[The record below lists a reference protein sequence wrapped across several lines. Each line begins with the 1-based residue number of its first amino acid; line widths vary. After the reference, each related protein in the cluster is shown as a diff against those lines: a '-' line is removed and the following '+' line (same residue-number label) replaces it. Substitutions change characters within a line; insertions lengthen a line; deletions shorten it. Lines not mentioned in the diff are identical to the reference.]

1 MNMNRKKGFSILS
14 IALALIMA
22 LTLMLTATAAG
33 TIASD
38 EVNAIVNTQTDKTQ
52 VTSPFIQVANQVRDS
67 VIGVN
72 NYQTAMQSRYGYRF
86 FEQTPESSESVA
98 ATGSGVVISKYGHI
112 LTNYHVVSGATRL
125 TVTYGTKE
133 AEATLVGSDQGLDIA
148 ILLVPGI
155 DLPAVTL
162 GDSDRIQVGEWA
174 VVVGNPLGQE
184 FDRTVTVGVV
194 SAFNRA
200 IDNSTVDKYGRRSIV
215 TNEMIQMDA
224 AITSG
229 NSGGGLFNILGQLQ
243 GIPSIKYDSSAMFG
257 GPSIDNIGMSL
268 PINAAKPLI
277 KDVLEKYDGS
287 QITQATIVDQKAGES
302 SNSVQNTD
310 PNKPRMGVTITTLS
324 PSYPLVLDGTLPQGA
339 YLTEVEIG
347 SPAETAG
354 LKVGDIIVEAG
365 GVVVKDSQE
374 LVDKLSTYKAGDKVE
389 VKLFRAEGLDDILQG
404 NKNADTLGVGAYQT
418 LSVELK
424 VLSKTL

>member
-14 IALALIMA
+14 IALALTLA
-22 LTLMLTATAAG
+22 LTLAVSAAAG
-33 TIASD
+33 TIAPD
-38 EVNAIVNTQTDKTQ
+38 EISGLVDTQTDKAQ

-67 VIGVN
+67 VVGVN

-86 FEQTPESSESVA
+86 FEQAPEGSESVA

-112 LTNYHVVSGATRL
+112 LTNYHVVNGASRL
-125 TVTYGTKE
+125 TITYGTKE
-133 AEATLVGSDQGLDIA
+133 AEATLVASDQGLDIA
-148 ILLVPGI
+148 ILLVSGI

-162 GDSDRIQVGEWA
+162 GDSDQIQVGEWA
-174 VVVGNPLGQE
+174 IVVGNPLGQE

-243 GIPSIKYDSSAMFG
+243 GIPSIKYDSTAIFG

-277 KDVLEKYDGS
+277 KEALEKYDGNNVS
-287 QITQATIVDQKAGES
+287 QANIVDQQTDES
-302 SNSVQNTD
+302 SIVQPAD
-310 PNKPRMGVTITTLS
+310 PNKPRMGVTITTLAT
-324 PSYPLVLDGTLPQGA
+324 SYPLVLDGTLPQGA
-339 YLTEVEIG
+339 YITAVEAS

-354 LKVGDIIVEAG
+354 LKAGDIIVEVDSAI
-365 GVVVKDSQE
+365 VKDSQE
-374 LVDKLSTYKAGDKVE
+374 LVDKLSSYKTGDKVE
-389 VKLFRAEGLDDILQG
+389 IKFFRAQGLDDILQG
-404 NKNADTLGVGAYQT
+404 NKNVDTLGEGAYQT
-418 LSVELK
+418 VSVELK
-424 VLSKTL
+424 VLSNTL

>member
-1 MNMNRKKGFSILS
+1 MKTKTKIGFSILS
-14 IALALIMA
+14 VALALTLA
-22 LTLMLTATAAG
+22 LTLAVSAATG
-33 TIASD
+33 TIAPD
-38 EVNAIVNTQTDKTQ
+38 EVSGIVNTQTDKAQ

-67 VIGVN
+67 VVGVN

-86 FEQTPESSESVA
+86 FEQAPESGERVA
-98 ATGSGVVISKYGHI
+98 GTGSGVVISKYGHV
-112 LTNYHVVSGATRL
+112 LTNYHVVNGASRL

-162 GDSDRIQVGEWA
+162 GDSDQIQVGEWA

-200 IDNSTVDKYGRRSIV
+200 IDNRTVDKYGRRSIV
-215 TNEMIQMDA
+215 TNQMIQMDA

-243 GIPSIKYDSSAMFG
+243 GIPSIKYDSTAIFG

-277 KDVLEKYDGS
+277 KEALEKYDGNNVA
-287 QITQATIVDQKAGES
+287 QANIVDQQTGQS
-302 SNSVQNTD
+302 SSVQPAD
-310 PNKPRMGVTITTLS
+310 PNKPRMGVTITALS
-324 PSYPLVLDGTLPQGA
+324 ASYPLVLDGTLPQGA
-339 YLTEVEIG
+339 YITQVEPA

-354 LKVGDIIVEAG
+354 LKAGDIIVE
-365 GVVVKDSQE
+365 VDSTIVKDSQE
-374 LVDKLSTYKAGDKVE
+374 LVDKLSSYKAGDKVE
-389 VKLFRAEGLDDILQG
+389 IKFFRALGLDDVLQG
-404 NKNADTLGVGAYQT
+404 NKDADTLGEGAYQT
-418 LSVELK
+418 VSVELK